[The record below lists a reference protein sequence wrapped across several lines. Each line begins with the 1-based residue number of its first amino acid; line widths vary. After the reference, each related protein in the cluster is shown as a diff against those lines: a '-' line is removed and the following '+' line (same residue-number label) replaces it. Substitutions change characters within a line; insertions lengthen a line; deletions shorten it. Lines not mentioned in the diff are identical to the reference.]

1 MILINNKDIHTYY
14 TYYTYDIVFKS
25 KLFTVSYFLIVEL
38 WFSYVDVKT
47 VAF

>member
-1 MILINNKDIHTYY
+1 MISFLKANCK
-14 TYYTYDIVFKS
+14 
-25 KLFTVSYFLIVEL
+25 VSYFLIVEL